1 MANQIMIFLLT
12 MNPQKYLT
20 LLQEQM
26 EIDQSYQKSISKIFK
41 SEVPFYNNEKLYKG
55 AIKIIS
61 EKSGIPED
69 EINHFIYEQG
79 FGSHT
84 GITIEQFVNDYNQ

>member
-1 MANQIMIFLLT
+1 MTIFLLT
-12 MNPQKYLT
+12 MDPQKYLT

-26 EIDQSYQKSISKIFK
+26 EIDQSYQKSISTILK
-41 SEVPFYNNEKLYKG
+41 SDVPFYNNEKLYRG
-55 AIKIIS
+55 AIKTIS

-79 FGSHT
+79 FGEHI
-84 GITIEQFVNDYNQ
+84 GITIEQFVNGHNK